1 MLLQPTIAAKKSVG
15 AKVLMSLLLL
25 LLFEVAEVASGV
37 FYRMSPYAGTWQ
49 LGPSLSKNLLVLEH
63 G

>member
-25 LLFEVAEVASGV
+25 LLFEVASGV
-37 FYRMSPYAGTWQ
+37 CYRMSPYAGTWQ